1 MKNLNTNT
9 NENTNTNSLLNNPLD
24 PTLKVGRTSNEKF
37 KVGDFVRSYDFENSD
52 DCFVEGVVDRVGG
65 FPLNPNAKNFISF
78 RTYRKIFSGVEVF
91 TGGERVWVTQ
101 NGSHK
106 GLDGGVTN
114 NVVRIDNVDYTNV
127 LKANGDIK

>member
-9 NENTNTNSLLNNPLD
+9 NTNKNSMLNNPLN
-24 PTLKVGRTSNEKF
+24 PTLEVPRTSTEKF
-37 KVGDFVRSYDFENSD
+37 KVGDFVRSYDFEDVN
-52 DCFVEGVVDRVGG
+52 DCFVEGVVDQVGG

-78 RTYRKIFSGVEVF
+78 RTYRKIFSGKEVC

-101 NGSHK
+101 NGSLK
-106 GLDGGVTN
+106 GLGDGRTN

-127 LKANGDIK
+127 LKAKGDL